1 MRTAIAACTCMG
13 GKLSS
18 EDMMKGPARMGCGL
32 LTCLWQGMEIIRDTM
47 QPHGNIDVAVKWVP
61 IRQGGIVHV
70 IEKTD
75 EVDSNAASRLALRT
89 GRGLPDPREVQ
100 AELHFCAVCKLI
112 TIFSFTSLFHQ
123 LWINPTGRDSI

>member
-1 MRTAIAACTCMG
+1 MRTAIAACTRMG

-18 EDMMKGPARMGCGL
+18 EDMVKGRSARMGCGL
-32 LTCLWQGMEIIRDTM
+32 LRCLWQGMEIIRDRM

-75 EVDSNAASRLALRT
+75 EVD
-89 GRGLPDPREVQ
+89 
-100 AELHFCAVCKLI
+100 
-112 TIFSFTSLFHQ
+112 
-123 LWINPTGRDSI
+123 